1 MTELKAPDWNLVGCI
16 EGSELLSRTGITNE
30 ILVIST
36 ISDIMAHPATSVI
49 NNITHRECKFPILTK
64 QQQDMETSI
73 ARFINNSINNLS
85 FTVFFL
91 GLHNYSIRSINLF
104 ISSSAPSPDNVN
116 ILPFYRLLNIII

>member
-1 MTELKAPDWNLVGCI
+1 
-16 EGSELLSRTGITNE
+16 
-30 ILVIST
+30 
-36 ISDIMAHPATSVI
+36 MAHPATSVI

-91 GLHNYSIRSINLF
+91 GLHNY
-104 ISSSAPSPDNVN
+104 VVYG
-116 ILPFYRLLNIII
+116 ILIYSFPLPPPLQIILIYFRFTDY